1 MTDLN
6 NEDIELLSRTGAQVI
21 HCPESNMKL
30 ASGICPISKLLNA
43 GVNVGI
49 GTDGAASN
57 NDLNLFG
64 ELKSATLLAKINSM
78 DPTALTASEAL
89 TLGTL
94 GGAKALGMDKNIG
107 TIEVGK
113 LADLIAVDLHQIEMQ
128 PIHDVYSQLIYVN
141 SGSHV
146 THSWIQGE
154 QIMHERELLKID
166 QDNLR
171 RRILKWQNKLSIN
184 EL

>member
-6 NEDIELLSRTGAQVI
+6 NKDIEFLSRTGAQVI

-30 ASGICPISKLLNA
+30 ASGICPISKLLNS

-78 DPTALTASEAL
+78 DATALTASEAL

-94 GGAKALGMDKNIG
+94 SGAKAC
-107 TIEVGK
+107 
-113 LADLIAVDLHQIEMQ
+113 
-128 PIHDVYSQLIYVN
+128 
-141 SGSHV
+141 
-146 THSWIQGE
+146 
-154 QIMHERELLKID
+154 LLYTSPSPRD
-166 QDNLR
+166 R
-171 RRILKWQNKLSIN
+171 G
-184 EL
+184 